1 MFNMNLFLY
10 CEKIY
15 ILYNSIRWKC
25 LVRILKFDFG
35 KGVDNLWVIYL

>member
-10 CEKIY
+10 CEKY
-15 ILYNSIRWKC
+15 IFYIIVLDKYF